1 MAEPSLQMQFL
12 LNNPVRHG
20 RRWDYLELL
29 ERIDATG
36 SIAAAAKAMGMS
48 YKAAWEAVLTI
59 NNLSPEPVATKQ
71 AGGQHGGNTS
81 LSPYGRRM
89 VMVYRHMEKEHA
101 RILAQLGQVADNVE
115 QYFQLIRRF
124 DMQTSSRNQFLGTVT
139 KVTNGPIN
147 SEVIL
152 DIGGGDELVAVITH
166 NSVDHLGLA
175 PGAQAYALVKAP
187 WVILAKDDGK
197 IKTSARN
204 NLRGTIVS
212 LQEGAVNSEVIIELP
227 GGKTVTA
234 IITNDSVQDMELK
247 VGDKACALIKASHII
262 LGVPA

>member
-1 MAEPSLQMQFL
+1 MKMSMQMQQL
-12 LNNPVRHG
+12 MTTPLRHG

-29 ERIDATG
+29 ERIDSTG
-36 SIAAAAKAMGMS
+36 SISAAAKSMGMS

-59 NNLSPEPVATKQ
+59 NNLSDELVVERQT
-71 AGGQHGGNTS
+71 GGQHGGGANLTA
-81 LSPYGRRM
+81 YGRRM

-101 RILAQLGQVADNVE
+101 RILSQLSKVADNFE

-124 DMQTSSRNQFLGTVT
+124 DMQTSSRNQFLGTVA

-147 SEVIL
+147 SEVVL

-175 PGAQAYALVKAP
+175 PGVQAYALVKAP

-204 NLRGTIVS
+204 TLRGTIVS
-212 LQEGAVNSEVIIELP
+212 LQEGPINCEVIVELP

-234 IITNDSVQDMELK
+234 VITHESAQDMELAVGVK
-247 VGDKACALIKASHII
+247 VCALIKASHII
-262 LGVPA
+262 LAVSS

>member
-1 MAEPSLQMQFL
+1 
-12 LNNPVRHG
+12 
-20 RRWDYLELL
+20 
-29 ERIDATG
+29 
-36 SIAAAAKAMGMS
+36 
-48 YKAAWEAVLTI
+48 
-59 NNLSPEPVATKQ
+59 
-71 AGGQHGGNTS
+71 
-81 LSPYGRRM
+81 
-89 VMVYRHMEKEHA
+89 
-101 RILAQLGQVADNVE
+101 
-115 QYFQLIRRF
+115 
-124 DMQTSSRNQFLGTVT
+124 MQTSSRNQFLGTVT

-175 PGAQAYALVKAP
+175 PGVQAYALVKAP

-212 LQEGAVNSEVIIELP
+212 VQEGAVNAEVIIELP

-262 LGVPA
+262 LAVSN

>member
-1 MAEPSLQMQFL
+1 
-12 LNNPVRHG
+12 
-20 RRWDYLELL
+20 
-29 ERIDATG
+29 
-36 SIAAAAKAMGMS
+36 
-48 YKAAWEAVLTI
+48 
-59 NNLSPEPVATKQ
+59 
-71 AGGQHGGNTS
+71 
-81 LSPYGRRM
+81 
-89 VMVYRHMEKEHA
+89 
-101 RILAQLGQVADNVE
+101 
-115 QYFQLIRRF
+115 
-124 DMQTSSRNQFLGTVT
+124 MQTSSRNQFLGTVT

-175 PGAQAYALVKAP
+175 SGAQAYALVKAP

-227 GGKTVTA
+227 GGNTVPA

-262 LGVPA
+262 LAVSN